1 MSSSIKEQLKQHCI
15 AIVSLAIAIIALLY
29 TTWREEETEKNRNVR
44 VAAFEVL
51 KNLGQ
56 LQVVVNYAVFQ
67 PDNTMG
73 NPMLGWGYVAIISD
87 MSELLPP
94 STQENAKKLRTVWS
108 ENFQSLKTEEAASDR
123 VTQEI
128 DASREAVLEVIRHLR

>member
-15 AIVSLAIAIIALLY
+15 AIVSLFIAIIALLY
-29 TTWREEETEKNRNVR
+29 TTWREEETERNRNVR

-51 KNLGQ
+51 KNLGE

-67 PDNTMG
+67 PDNSMG
-73 NPMLGWGYVAIISD
+73 NPMLGWGHVAIISD
-87 MSELLPP
+87 MSQLLPP
-94 STQENAKKLRTVWS
+94 SMQESAKKLQTAWS
-108 ENFQSLKTEEAASDR
+108 ANFQSLKTEEVASDH

-128 DASREAVLEVIRHLR
+128 DASRESVLEVIRHLR